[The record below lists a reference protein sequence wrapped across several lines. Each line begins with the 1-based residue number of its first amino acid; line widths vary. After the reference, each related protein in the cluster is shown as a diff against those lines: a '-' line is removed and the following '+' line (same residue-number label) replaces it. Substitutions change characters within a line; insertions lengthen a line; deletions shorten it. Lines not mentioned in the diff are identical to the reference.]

1 MLDSLKFV
9 ITKLNPSLSSSWA
22 ELVIIIFNHPT
33 QPPDHPAKSKTARI
47 QYNIA
52 FKTKVV
58 HIDLVTTANYVEKM
72 KKLLYV
78 NSLFFFRL
86 ECKVNNGF
94 HYKRLVS
101 VF

>member
-1 MLDSLKFV
+1 MLDYLKFV

-22 ELVIIIFNHPT
+22 ELVIIIAFF

-58 HIDLVTTANYVEKM
+58 HID
-72 KKLLYV
+72 
-78 NSLFFFRL
+78 
-86 ECKVNNGF
+86 
-94 HYKRLVS
+94 
-101 VF
+101 

>member
-22 ELVIIIFNHPT
+22 ELVIIIAFFSHPT

-58 HIDLVTTANYVEKM
+58 YID
-72 KKLLYV
+72 
-78 NSLFFFRL
+78 
-86 ECKVNNGF
+86 
-94 HYKRLVS
+94 
-101 VF
+101 